1 MELKTEGIVLK
12 RFKKGESDDIT
23 VIFSREAGKILV
35 SSRSTRKISSKL
47 KFAIELFSLNNY
59 QLEKRNKDSQ
69 FFALINA
76 QSLKM
81 FENMRVSLRKI
92 GFSYLVVELLNKFL
106 QLEDKHEDLYG
117 ITKELLHIVDAGEYA
132 NIENVESFF
141 KLKLLTLS
149 GFDMTGDQAYLKSR
163 RVGGEIKRLIESIES
178 SNSAGGLDTE
188 YSKIREINKVI
199 DSYII
204 HVLGEDIF
212 STKFLESMKNAK

>member
-12 RFKKGESDDIT
+12 RFKKGENDDIT

-35 SSRSTRKISSKL
+35 SSKSTRKLSSKL
-47 KFAIELFSLNNY
+47 KYALELFSLNNY
-59 QLEKRNKDSQ
+59 QLEKKRKDSQ
-69 FFALINA
+69 FFTLINA

-106 QLEDKHEDLYG
+106 QLEDKHDDLYTL
-117 ITKELLHIVDAGEYA
+117 TKELMHTVDAGDYA

-141 KLKLLTLS
+141 KLKLLMLT
-149 GFDMTGDQAYLKSR
+149 GFDMTVDHSYLRQR
-163 RVGGEIKRLIESIES
+163 RVAGEIKSIIESIKDS
-178 SNSAGGLDTE
+178 DSAGSLDTE
-188 YSKIREINKVI
+188 YSKIREINKLI

-204 HVLGEDIF
+204 YVLGEDIF
-212 STKFLESMKNAK
+212 STKFLESMKNEK